1 MDVHPLFAG
10 SLGVIPAGTHQDA
23 HIVILYL
30 RNYCGPTRIANY
42 CTSVK
47 TVLFHSLIP
56 KINREWHNLEQIQI
70 WLRTAAS
77 YSGDPSDNK
86 AHQKTFNL
94 DNLGILMLQ
103 WLEYQ
108 SPTTH
113 TDTTHIYIYMHIHF
127 GCCLHNH
134 PLLRYLL
141 FALALG
147 RSISIC
153 PPGSLLGPRD
163 EWIQAT
169 WARLDIRL
177 DIRLLLLGENQL
189 GVFIMVGF

>member
-94 DNLGILMLQ
+94 DNLGILVLQ
-103 WLEYQ
+103 WLQYQ

-113 TDTTHIYIYMHIHF
+113 TDTTHIYIYAHSF
-127 GCCLHNH
+127 W
-134 PLLRYLL
+134 LL
-141 FALALG
+141 FTQPPPVEVLAFCLG
-147 RSISIC
+147 TWPLHIYLSTWVLAGPSRWMDPSHM
-153 PPGSLLGPRD
+153 GSA
-163 EWIQAT
+163 WY
-169 WARLDIRL
+169 
-177 DIRLLLLGENQL
+177 
-189 GVFIMVGF
+189 

>member
-103 WLEYQ
+103 WLQYQ

-113 TDTTHIYIYMHIHF
+113 TDTTHIYICTFILAVVYTTTPCWGTCFLPWH
-127 GCCLHNH
+127 LAA
-134 PLLRYLL
+134 PYL
-141 FALALG
+141 
-147 RSISIC
+147 SVH
-153 PPGSLLGPRD
+153 LGPC
-163 EWIQAT
+163 
-169 WARLDIRL
+169 WALEMNGSKPRG
-177 DIRLLLLGENQL
+177 LGLIL
-189 GVFIMVGF
+189 GLILGCFFLGKIN